1 MITIEKLRQ
10 QVSSKDTGHRIP
22 SGPSLGFYSN
32 IEPCSSFDTVQ
43 GKEVHQ
49 TELRLGVGYVL
60 DPSID
65 PRQKER
71 QKDLMVRQLHRH
83 LYGEVENRV
92 HELMYELRYLGI
104 DDNETAMVKVQ
115 ALLKELTQ

>member
-1 MITIEKLRQ
+1 VITIEKLRQ
-10 QVSSKDTGHRIP
+10 QATSRDTGHRIP
-22 SGPSLGFYSN
+22 NKPSLGFYSDVK
-32 IEPCSSFDTVQ
+32 PSYGFDKSNC
-43 GKEVHQ
+43 KELHQ
-49 TELRLGVGYVL
+49 TELRIGVGYVL

-83 LYGEVENRV
+83 LYGEVENRA
-92 HELMYELRYLGI
+92 HEIMFELRYLGI

-115 ALLKELTQ
+115 DLLKELTQ